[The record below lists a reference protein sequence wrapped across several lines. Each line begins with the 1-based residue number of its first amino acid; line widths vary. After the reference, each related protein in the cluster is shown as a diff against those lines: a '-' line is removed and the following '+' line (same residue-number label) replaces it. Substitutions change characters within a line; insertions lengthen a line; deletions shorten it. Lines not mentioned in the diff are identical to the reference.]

1 MSKPSANRKG
11 GTGRKPV
18 RPTPSGRI
26 PADPVRPAVTD
37 PRDPLYRKMFAG
49 LAGIVLVLTVVL
61 SLGSGINGDDE
72 YQNDYSARLVRYYS
86 SFGQDTAALAVDTT
100 ANDLYN
106 RGKMYYYGGFFD
118 ILTGFTNEAL
128 GFVQADAGYHRVRH
142 VFNALFG
149 VAAMLFT
156 ALLVRFV
163 AGWRAAILT
172 LLLMFLSPRFLGHSL
187 MNPKDIPFAAGYM
200 MAVCCMVPFLR
211 QLPKPDFRW
220 AAGVAVGIGIAI
232 GTRAGGLLLVAY
244 LGLFAGLSFLQRYGW
259 AGILRDTRRVG
270 TYAAWTL
277 GVAAAGY
284 LLALLCWPYA
294 LQAPIA
300 HPLEA
305 LGEFSKLGIR
315 IRVLFKGDN
324 VMSDQTDWDYAL
336 QWVWRTVPLFTLAG
350 VAVALVHFRSLWR
363 RYQVLPL
370 LLICFTGFFPLFYI
384 IYKDSVLHD
393 GWRHL
398 TFVYPPLVAL
408 AVLGFLRME
417 ERLRDNRTAKYVL
430 YGLIGLLVLEP
441 AVFIA
446 RNTAYPYVYFNPA
459 AGGIG
464 QAFGRYET
472 DYWGTSVRQA
482 VDWLEETGRIS
493 PEMKDTVVVATSFS
507 FLLGTYVHKKYDG
520 KVMVRYQRF
529 NNRYDR
535 NWDYGIFPSRY
546 IKGPH
551 LRAGSWPNA
560 RTVHVVEA
568 NGVPLT
574 AVEQGGGAIFRAQ
587 QAFQRQDWPAA
598 IAAYQEEL
606 QQYRDNEIA
615 WTNLAIAYMNQN
627 DLPAAKEAAEQL
639 LQVAPD
645 NTSGLLYR
653 GLARLNLGD
662 TNAAEADFRR
672 AVAVEADFSTAY
684 YYLALI
690 EKQRRNLSGA
700 LSYLQQV
707 LSLAPRF
714 RAAYELAAQIY
725 EEQGDPTRAAQFRQA
740 ASSM

>member
-1 MSKPSANRKG
+1 MSKQPARKKG
-11 GTGRKPV
+11 SPEKRAARPAPPPV
-18 RPTPSGRI
+18 RPDISSPS
-26 PADPVRPAVTD
+26 DPFF
-37 PRDPLYRKMFAG
+37 RKLFAG
-49 LAGIVLVLTVVL
+49 LAGAVLLLTVVL

-86 SFGQDTAALAVDTT
+86 SFGADTAALAVDTMAT
-100 ANDLYN
+100 DLYN

-118 ILTGFTNEAL
+118 LLTGLANQAL
-128 GFVQADAGYHRVRH
+128 GYEQADAGYHHVRH

-149 VAAMLFT
+149 FVAMLFT

-211 QLPKPDFRW
+211 QLPRPDLRW
-220 AAGVAVGIGIAI
+220 AAGVAAGIGIAI

-244 LGLFAGLSFLQRYGW
+244 LGLFAGLSFLQQYGW
-259 AGILRDTRRVG
+259 SGIFRHARQVG
-270 TYAAWTL
+270 GYAAWTL
-277 GVAAAGY
+277 GVALSGY

-294 LQAPIA
+294 LQSPLA

-315 IRVLFKGDN
+315 IRVLFKGEN

-336 QWVWRTVPLFTLAG
+336 QWVWRTVPLFALAG
-350 VAVALVHFRSLWR
+350 LAVALLYFRSLWR
-363 RYQVLPL
+363 RYLPLPL
-370 LLICFTGFFPLFYI
+370 LLVCFSGFFPLSYI

-398 TFVYPPLVAL
+398 TFVYPPLL
-408 AVLGFLRME
+408 AFSVLGLVRLEEQLRE
-417 ERLRDNRTAKYVL
+417 KKTARYVL
-430 YGLIGLLVLEP
+430 YGAVGLLMLEP

-459 AGGIG
+459 AGGVG
-464 QAFGRYET
+464 HAFGRYET
-472 DYWGTSVRQA
+472 DYWGLSVRQA
-482 VDWLEETGRIS
+482 VDWLEASGRIS
-493 PEMKDTVVVATSFS
+493 PDMQDTVVVGTSFS
-507 FLLGTYVHKKYDG
+507 FLLGTYVAKKYDG
-520 KVMVRYQRF
+520 KVQVRYQRF

-535 NWDYGIFPSRY
+535 EWDYGIFPSRY

-551 LRAGSWPNA
+551 LRAGTWPNA
-560 RTVHVVEA
+560 RTIHTVDA

-574 AVEQGGGAIFRAQ
+574 AVEQGGGAIFRAE
-587 QAFQRQDWPAA
+587 QAFKRQDWQAA
-598 IAAYQEEL
+598 IAAYEEEL
-606 QQYRDNEIA
+606 RQYADNEIA
-615 WTNLAIAYMNQN
+615 WTNLAIAYLNSN
-627 DLPAAKEAAEQL
+627 DLPAAKNAAEKL

-645 NTSGLLYR
+645 NASGLLYR
-653 GLARLNLGD
+653 GLAQLNLGD
-662 TNAAEADFRR
+662 TNAAEADFRQ

-707 LSLAPRF
+707 LTLAPRF

-725 EEQGDPTRAAQFRQA
+725 EEQGDPARAAQFRQA
-740 ASSM
+740 ANSM